1 MRSFLDY
8 IQFKYIPCDVLVKEV
23 YPLRYDNLYATNLHC
38 KEG

>member
-23 YPLRYDNLYATNLHC
+23 YPLRYDNLYATKPHC